1 MATSAASCTSFDV
14 WKGKALRSYN
24 ADTLKR
30 ASNSNEQLL
39 VTDFMSASMRRLRKS
54 WEIKRFRKAQNNIQI
69 LEEQ

>member
-24 ADTLKR
+24 ADSLKR

-39 VTDFMSASMRRLRKS
+39 VTDFMSASMRRLRKVG
-54 WEIKRFRKAQNNIQI
+54 K
-69 LEEQ
+69 